1 MYERI
6 IEIIVYVLA
15 ELKNKKK
22 LSDIDTRELE
32 KLGYTNSEIST
43 AFSWLV
49 DRFEFGN
56 HFYEKDFPSTEDSF
70 RILHQVEQ
78 ELFTDEAFGELIQ
91 YHSLGIINSRHIEA
105 IIERALML
113 GMYQIDSTQ
122 IKSFIAH
129 AIFNINGDFSAPNRY
144 MLSGNDSIN

>member
-6 IEIIVYVLA
+6 IEIIVYVLG

-22 LSDIDTRELE
+22 LSEIDTKELE
-32 KLGYTNSEIST
+32 KLGYTNAEIST

-56 HFYEKDFPSTEDSF
+56 QFFNKDFPSTEDSF
-70 RILHQVEQ
+70 RILHQAEQ

-113 GMYQIDSTQ
+113 GLYQIDSTQ
-122 IKSFIAH
+122 IKSFIAY
-129 AIFNINGDFSAPNRY
+129 AIFNAASDLNTPNRY